1 MRSIGIVSRTDVQEL
16 QARYEAG
23 GRGDWAAF
31 FADVHEDFELV
42 TPERGPLGS
51 TTVPGREAAREAFR
65 DFFAPY
71 EEVSIEPQQ
80 IFEHGDRT
88 VVYFVMRCR
97 PSGSS
102 AAVEIQAG
110 HLWTMRD
117 GIPAR
122 LQIFPEREQALRAA
136 TRA

>member
-1 MRSIGIVSRTDVQEL
+1 MPETYTEAL
-16 QARYEAG
+16 QTRYDAIDSG
-23 GRGDWAAF
+23 GWDAF
-31 FADVHEDFELV
+31 FADLHPDFELV
-42 TPERGPLGS
+42 TPERGPLGA
-51 TTVPGREAAREAFR
+51 TTVPGPKGAREAFR

-71 EEVSIEPQQ
+71 DEVSIEPQQ
-80 IFEHGDRT
+80 YFEQGDRT

-122 LQIFPEREQALRAA
+122 LQIFPEREKALKAA
-136 TRA
+136 ARD